1 MGFDGQ
7 FFSRMDHN
15 DKATRLENLSME
27 MIWDASESMSGV
39 QLFSGM
45 LYNFYSDTPG
55 FCFDVL
61 CTDEPIIDGKSHE
74 NNVKSRVEGFIS
86 YAEEMSKHYPTNHIM
101 VPMGGDFQYEDARV
115 NYKNMDKLIK

>member
-1 MGFDGQ
+1 MGYDGQ

-15 DKATRLENLSME
+15 DKDTRMNDLTME

-39 QLFSGM
+39 SLFSGM

-55 FCFDVL
+55 FCFDIL
-61 CTDEPIIDGKSHE
+61 CTDEPIIDGDSEE
-74 NNVKSRVEGFIS
+74 NNVKQRVDDFIS
-86 YAEEMSKHYPTNHIM
+86 YAKNVSEVYITNHIM
-101 VPMGGDFQYEDARV
+101 VPMGGDFQYEDAKV